1 MERPRAKRGPAARAP
16 TPLSVTVD
24 TNVLLYAANAD
35 DEAYPVARELLERLA
50 GGPDLLYLFWPTI
63 VGFLRIAT
71 HPAIF
76 PSPLAPDQAEA
87 AIAALIERPNVR
99 TPGESDGF
107 WKIYGSTADGQTRAN
122 HVPDAHLAALMR
134 QHGVGVIYT
143 RDRDLRR
150 YDGIDTRDPFRAGS
164 G

>member
-1 MERPRAKRGPAARAP
+1 M
-16 TPLSVTVD
+16 SVTVD
-24 TNVLLYAANAD
+24 TNILLYAANAD
-35 DEAYPVARELLERLA
+35 DEAHRVARDLLERLA
-50 GGPDLLYLFWPTI
+50 RGPDLLYLFWPTI
-63 VGFLRIAT
+63 MGFLRIAT

-76 PSPLAPDQAEA
+76 PDPFAPDQAAA
-87 AIAALIERPNVR
+87 AITALIERPNVR

-107 WKIYGSTADGQTRAN
+107 WRIYGKTADGQTRGN

-150 YDGIDTRDPFRAGS
+150 YDGIDTRDPFGAVS
-164 G
+164 S